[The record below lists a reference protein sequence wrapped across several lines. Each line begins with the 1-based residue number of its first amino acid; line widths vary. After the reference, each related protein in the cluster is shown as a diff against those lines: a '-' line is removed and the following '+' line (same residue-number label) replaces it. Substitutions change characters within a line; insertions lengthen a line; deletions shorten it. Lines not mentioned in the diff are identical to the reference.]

1 MRRPFPD
8 LWDALPAE
16 LRDLVRAHYVDGLRR
31 RALLRS
37 VRELHRAASH
47 LRFVQTD
54 GHVHRLDVGTHV
66 LMTARY
72 NSACLGE
79 GYEALQRRRLRRLR
93 PWGRAPVNPATGRR
107 RAWDPT
113 RGGWRS

>member
-1 MRRPFPD
+1 MRPPLDR
-8 LWDALPAE
+8 WDTLPAE

-54 GHVHRLDVGTHV
+54 GSVHRLDVGTHV
-66 LMTARY
+66 LITARY

-79 GYEALQRRRLRRLR
+79 RYEAVHRQRLRRLR
-93 PWGRAPVNPATGRR
+93 PWGRAPTNEATGLRR
-107 RAWDPT
+107 RWHAT